1 MTVNGFPTPAIDT
14 PYLRHYTHLN
24 LKPAAF
30 VLLPHSEG
38 RRQHGKEN
46 DMAET
51 LKYIELLNDIRLQE
65 TRAGIFLKAWAEK
78 TTSSDLKG
86 CLSLVAERET
96 SHGDIFERRIRE
108 LGYSAYEK
116 EDPIFADRLRVASSD
131 MTDVEKIAWMRDA
144 QSRAPKPTV
153 RERYEAAAE
162 DESVDPLTR
171 SLIRWFT
178 GVEDDS
184 GASMRQVY
192 AQLEQAG

>member
-1 MTVNGFPTPAIDT
+1 
-14 PYLRHYTHLN
+14 
-24 LKPAAF
+24 
-30 VLLPHSEG
+30 
-38 RRQHGKEN
+38 
-46 DMAET
+46 MAET
-51 LKYIELLNDIRLQE
+51 PEYIELLNDIQLQE
-65 TRAGIFLKAWAEK
+65 SRAGIFLKAWAEK
-78 TTSSDLKG
+78 TLSSDLKG
-86 CLSLVAERET
+86 CLSMVAERET

-108 LGYSAYEK
+108 LGFSAHEK
-116 EDPIFADRLRVASSD
+116 EDPIFAERLQVASSD
-131 MTDVEKIAWMRDA
+131 MTDVDKIAWMREA